1 MESVIEWLQNNRTS
15 SGSGSGYYG
24 YGSGS
29 GEGSGEDSG
38 YGEGSG
44 EDSGYGEGSGEDSG
58 YGEGSGEDSGYYGY
72 GSGEDYGYG
81 SGSGSGYYGYGI
93 KRINGMKVYRIDGLL
108 TVITRVKLALAKGFI
123 LNRDLTLTPCY
134 IAKGDGYFAH
144 GKTVKEAEKALQEK
158 IFKNMDTE
166 EAIGRFLCTFKKDE
180 KYKGQDFFLWHHYLT
195 GSCEMGRRAF
205 VRDRG
210 LDLEAYYTVEEF
222 LELCKNSY
230 GGDILKQLQERVE

>member
-1 MESVIEWLQNNRTS
+1 MESVIEWLQNNRTL
-15 SGSGSGYYG
+15 SGSGSGSGEGSGEGSDYYSYGSGEGSDYYG

-29 GEGSGEDSG
+29 GEGSDYYGYGSG
-38 YGEGSG
+38 YGEGS
-44 EDSGYGEGSGEDSG
+44 D
-58 YGEGSGEDSGYYGY
+58 YYGY
-72 GSGEDYGYG
+72 
-81 SGSGSGYYGYGI
+81 GYYGYGI

-123 LNRDLTLTPCY
+123 LNSDLTLTPCY

-158 IFKNMDTE
+158 IFENMDTE

-222 LELCKNSY
+222 LELCKDSY
-230 GGDILKQLQERVE
+230 GGDIIKQLQERFKKKV

>member
-1 MESVIEWLQNNRTS
+1 MESVIECLQNNRTS

-38 YGEGSG
+38 YGYGEGSGAGYGEGSGSGEGSG
-44 EDSGYGEGSGEDSG
+44 EGSDYGYGEGSGEGSG
-58 YGEGSGEDSGYYGY
+58 Y
-72 GSGEDYGYG
+72 
-81 SGSGSGYYGYGI
+81 GYYGYGI
-93 KRINGMKVYRIDGLL
+93 KRINGMKAYRIDGLL

-123 LNRDLTLTPCY
+123 LNSDLTLTPCY

-158 IFKNMDTE
+158 IFESMDTE

-205 VRDRG
+205 VRDRR

-222 LELCKNSY
+222 LELCKDSY
-230 GGDILKQLQERVE
+230 GGDIIKQLQERLK

>member
-1 MESVIEWLQNNRTS
+1 MESVIEWLQNNRTL
-15 SGSGSGYYG
+15 SGSGYGSGSDYYG
-24 YGSGS
+24 YGSGSGS
-29 GEGSGEDSG
+29 GEGSGE
-38 YGEGSG
+38 GS
-44 EDSGYGEGSGEDSG
+44 
-58 YGEGSGEDSGYYGY
+58 
-72 GSGEDYGYG
+72 DYSGYG
-81 SGSGSGYYGYGI
+81 SGSGSGYGSGSGSGEGSDYYGYGI

-123 LNRDLTLTPCY
+123 LNSDLTLTPCY

-158 IFKNMDTE
+158 IFENMDTE
-166 EAIGRFLCTFKKDE
+166 EAIGRFLCTFKKGE

-222 LELCKNSY
+222 LELCKDSY
-230 GGDILKQLQERVE
+230 GGDIIKQLQERVQ

>member
-15 SGSGSGYYG
+15 SGD
-24 YGSGS
+24 
-29 GEGSGEDSG
+29 GEGS
-38 YGEGSG
+38 
-44 EDSGYGEGSGEDSG
+44 
-58 YGEGSGEDSGYYGY
+58 
-72 GSGEDYGYG
+72 G
-81 SGSGSGYYGYGI
+81 SGSGSGYGYGFGFGYGDGEGSGYGSGFGSGYGDGI

-123 LNRDLTLTPCY
+123 LNSDLTLTPCY

-158 IFKNMDTE
+158 IFENMDTE
-166 EAIGRFLCTFKKDE
+166 EAIGRFLCTFKKGE

-222 LELCKNSY
+222 LELCKDSY
-230 GGDILKQLQERVE
+230 GGDIIKQLQERLK

>member
-1 MESVIEWLQNNRTS
+1 MESVIEWLQNNRTYS
-15 SGSGSGYYG
+15 GSGHGSGSGEGSDYYGYGSGYGGGSDYYG

-29 GEGSGEDSG
+29 GSGE
-38 YGEGSG
+38 
-44 EDSGYGEGSGEDSG
+44 
-58 YGEGSGEDSGYYGY
+58 
-72 GSGEDYGYG
+72 GYG
-81 SGSGSGYYGYGI
+81 SGSGSGEGSDYGYGYGYYGYGI

-123 LNRDLTLTPCY
+123 LNSDLTLTPCY

-158 IFKNMDTE
+158 NFENMDTE

-222 LELCKNSY
+222 LELCKDSY
-230 GGDILKQLQERVE
+230 GGDIIKQLQERVQ

>member
-29 GEGSGEDSG
+29 GEGSGEDYG
-38 YGEGSG
+38 YGE
-44 EDSGYGEGSGEDSG
+44 
-58 YGEGSGEDSGYYGY
+58 

-123 LNRDLTLTPCY
+123 LNSDLTLTPCY

-158 IFKNMDTE
+158 NFENMDTE

-222 LELCKNSY
+222 LELCKDSY

>member
-1 MESVIEWLQNNRTS
+1 MESVIELLQNNRTS
-15 SGSGSGYYG
+15 SG
-24 YGSGS
+24 YGSGC
-29 GEGSGEDSG
+29 GEGSGSG

-44 EDSGYGEGSGEDSG
+44 S
-58 YGEGSGEDSGYYGY
+58 
-72 GSGEDYGYG
+72 
-81 SGSGSGYYGYGI
+81 GYGI

-134 IAKGDGYFAH
+134 IAKWDGYFAH

-158 IFKNMDTE
+158 IFENMDTE

-230 GGDILKQLQERVE
+230 GGDIIKQLQERFKKKV

>member
-1 MESVIEWLQNNRTS
+1 MESVIEWLQNNRTL
-15 SGSGSGYYG
+15 SGSGSGGYG
-24 YGSGS
+24 YGYGERSGY
-29 GEGSGEDSG
+29 G
-38 YGEGSG
+38 YGEGS
-44 EDSGYGEGSGEDSG
+44 DS
-58 YGEGSGEDSGYYGY
+58 Y
-72 GSGEDYGYG
+72 GSDYGSD

-123 LNRDLTLTPCY
+123 LNSDLTLTPCY

-158 IFKNMDTE
+158 IFENMDTE

-222 LELCKNSY
+222 LELCKDSY
-230 GGDILKQLQERVE
+230 GGDIIKQLQERLK

>member
-15 SGSGSGYYG
+15 SG
-24 YGSGS
+24 
-29 GEGSGEDSG
+29 
-38 YGEGSG
+38 
-44 EDSGYGEGSGEDSG
+44 
-58 YGEGSGEDSGYYGY
+58 
-72 GSGEDYGYG
+72 YGYG
-81 SGSGSGYYGYGI
+81 SGSGSGSGYGSGYGEGSGYGYGEGYGYGYGI

-134 IAKGDGYFAH
+134 IAKRDGYFAH

-158 IFKNMDTE
+158 IFENMDTE

-222 LELCKNSY
+222 LELCKDSY
-230 GGDILKQLQERVE
+230 GGDIIKQLQERLK

>member
-38 YGEGSG
+38 Y
-44 EDSGYGEGSGEDSG
+44 
-58 YGEGSGEDSGYYGY
+58 YGY
-72 GSGEDYGYG
+72 
-81 SGSGSGYYGYGI
+81 GSGYYGYGI

-123 LNRDLTLTPCY
+123 LNSDLTLTPCY

-158 IFKNMDTE
+158 NFENMDTE

-222 LELCKNSY
+222 LELCKDSY

>member
-1 MESVIEWLQNNRTS
+1 MESVIEWLQNNRTLSS
-15 SGSGSGYYG
+15 SGSGSSY
-24 YGSGS
+24 GS
-29 GEGSGEDSG
+29 GEGSGEGSDYYGYG

-44 EDSGYGEGSGEDSG
+44 S
-58 YGEGSGEDSGYYGY
+58 
-72 GSGEDYGYG
+72 
-81 SGSGSGYYGYGI
+81 GYGI

-108 TVITRVKLALAKGFI
+108 MVITRVKLALAKGFI

-134 IAKGDGYFAH
+134 IAKWDGYFAH

-158 IFKNMDTE
+158 IFENMDTE

-222 LELCKNSY
+222 LELCKDSY

>member
-1 MESVIEWLQNNRTS
+1 MESVIEWLQNNRTF
-15 SGSGSGYYG
+15 SGSG

-29 GEGSGEDSG
+29 GEGSD
-38 YGEGSG
+38 
-44 EDSGYGEGSGEDSG
+44 
-58 YGEGSGEDSGYYGY
+58 YYGY
-72 GSGEDYGYG
+72 GSGYGGGSDYYGYG
-81 SGSGSGYYGYGI
+81 SGSGSGEGYGSGSGSGEGSDYGYGYGYYGYGI

-123 LNRDLTLTPCY
+123 LNSDLTLTPCY

-158 IFKNMDTE
+158 NFENMDTE

-222 LELCKNSY
+222 LELCKDSY
-230 GGDILKQLQERVE
+230 GGDIIKQLQERVQ

>member
-29 GEGSGEDSG
+29 
-38 YGEGSG
+38 
-44 EDSGYGEGSGEDSG
+44 
-58 YGEGSGEDSGYYGY
+58 GEGSGEDSGYYGY

-134 IAKGDGYFAH
+134 IAKWDGYFAH

-222 LELCKNSY
+222 LELCKDSY
-230 GGDILKQLQERVE
+230 GGDIIKQLQERLK

>member
-1 MESVIEWLQNNRTS
+1 MESVIEWLQNNRTL
-15 SGSGSGYYG
+15 SGSGSGGYG
-24 YGSGS
+24 Y
-29 GEGSGEDSG
+29 G

-44 EDSGYGEGSGEDSG
+44 YGYGEGSD
-58 YGEGSGEDSGYYGY
+58 Y
-72 GSGEDYGYG
+72 GSDYGSD

-123 LNRDLTLTPCY
+123 LNSDLTLTPCY

-158 IFKNMDTE
+158 IFENMDTE

-230 GGDILKQLQERVE
+230 GGDIIKQLQERVE